1 MYLHGICLLFV
12 TVALTQN
19 IHDQL
24 VSGLCLCIE
33 DNDVFAR
40 ADRKFLIEQVQD
52 YTYFYLAWLY
62 TSFISIINF
71 LANENQDKQ

>member
-1 MYLHGICLLFV
+1 MYVYGICLLFI

-40 ADRKFLIEQVQD
+40 ADRKFLTTKQVTD
-52 YTYFYLAWLY
+52 YT
-62 TSFISIINF
+62 
-71 LANENQDKQ
+71 

>member
-1 MYLHGICLLFV
+1 MYLYGICLLFV

-19 IHDQL
+19 MHDQL

-40 ADRKFLIEQVQD
+40 TDRKFLIEQVQD
-52 YTYFYLAWLY
+52 YT
-62 TSFISIINF
+62 
-71 LANENQDKQ
+71 